1 MANTN
6 KPTGLAPV
14 RYLNGADWDG
24 KGNWYYI
31 DNTDTNAYYPGDV
44 VTLTAGLDTV
54 SGLQAITL
62 GTAGNTCVG
71 AILAVGA
78 SPSTSTSMRGGAVID
93 PSNLVLTSIPA
104 TKTKNYFAL
113 VADDPFTVFEMQ
125 EVGTGTQLTS
135 TATSKNVNFVYA
147 APATG
152 VAYSG
157 TMINNV
163 GVATTST
170 LNLKLLGLVQRYD
183 NGAYNTFGAYAKWLC
198 LLNNHYYRTGTAGV

>member
-14 RYLNGADWDG
+14 RYLSGADWDG

-31 DNTDTNAYYPGDV
+31 DSTDTNAYYPGDV
-44 VTLTAGLDTV
+44 VALAAGLDIV
-54 SGLQAITL
+54 AGLQTITL

-71 AILAVGA
+71 AILAIGA
-78 SPSTSTSMRGGAVID
+78 SPSATTSMRGGPVID
-93 PSNLVLTSIPA
+93 PSNLVLTSAPA
-104 TKTKNYFAL
+104 TKTQNYFAL
-113 VADDPFTVFEMQ
+113 VADDPMTVFEMQ
-125 EVGTGTQLTS
+125 EVGTGTQLTA
-135 TATSKNVNFVYA
+135 TATSKNVNFVYS

-157 TMINNV
+157 AMINNV
-163 GVATTST
+163 GVNTTST

>member
-14 RYLNGADWDG
+14 RYLSGADWDG

-31 DNTDTNAYYPGDV
+31 DSTDTNAYSQGDV
-44 VTLTAGLDTV
+44 VALAAGLDGV
-54 SGLQAITL
+54 SGLPTITL

-71 AILAVGA
+71 AILAIGA
-78 SPSTSTSMRGGAVID
+78 SPSSTTSLRGGPIID
-93 PSNLVLTSIPA
+93 ASDLTKISAPA

-113 VADDPFTVFEMQ
+113 VADDPMIVFEIQ
-125 EVGTGTQLTS
+125 EIGTGTQLTK
-135 TATSKNVNFVYA
+135 TATTRNANFVYA

-157 TMINNV
+157 TMLDNASIN
-163 GVATTST
+163 TTST

-183 NGAYNTFGAYAKWLC
+183 NGAYNAFGAYAKWLC
-198 LLNNHYYRTGTAGV
+198 LLNNHYYRLGTAGV